1 MFSTTL
7 CYIEKAGRWLMLHRI
22 RKKNDLNEGK
32 WIGVGGKF
40 LESESPE
47 ECLCREVR
55 EETGY
60 LLHSWQYRGIITFV
74 SDRWESEHMHL
85 FTSSDFSGEY
95 HSCDEGVAAI
105 EDAVPD
111 ACRLRHTRYGEGF
124 AAEKGVVPDA
134 VCHWH
139 VYCGEG
145 RAATEGVV
153 PDAVCYWHVCCGEDF
168 AVLKGAFSEG
178 FCQ

>member
-7 CYIEKAGRWLMLHRI
+7 CYIEKEGRWLMLHRI

-95 HSCDEGVAAI
+95 HSCDEGVAEWIPI
-105 EDAVPD
+105 EKVMDLNLWEGDRIFLKLLLSAVPFFS
-111 ACRLRHTRYGEGF
+111 LKLVYEGDTLVQ
-124 AAEKGVVPDA
+124 AMLNGKKLES
-134 VCHWH
+134 
-139 VYCGEG
+139 
-145 RAATEGVV
+145 
-153 PDAVCYWHVCCGEDF
+153 
-168 AVLKGAFSEG
+168 LSS
-178 FCQ
+178 

>member
-7 CYIEKAGRWLMLHRI
+7 CYIEKEGRWLMLHRI

-95 HSCDEGVAAI
+95 HSSDEGVAEWIPI
-105 EDAVPD
+105 EKVMDLNLWEGDRIFLKLLLSDAPFFSLKLVYEGD
-111 ACRLRHTRYGEGF
+111 MLVQAMLNGKRLES
-124 AAEKGVVPDA
+124 
-134 VCHWH
+134 
-139 VYCGEG
+139 
-145 RAATEGVV
+145 
-153 PDAVCYWHVCCGEDF
+153 
-168 AVLKGAFSEG
+168 LSS
-178 FCQ
+178 